1 MCHTVFSTCFSV
13 HGGELFERIVAEEYL
28 MEDDAVDYV
37 RQILEA
43 LTFMHERH
51 IVHLDLK
58 VTNTFLSVLFDY
70 TRIKGKELGL
80 FQVSP
85 SANSIYTLCE
95 YSYFY
100 LGQRMNMSPCP
111 VDSLPLPN
119 LSMYFM
125 NSKYITY
132 DHFVIFKGKR

>member
-58 VTNTFLSVLFDY
+58 VTNTFLSVLFDC

-80 FQVSP
+80 FSSFPLCQFNFTPYVNTIISTLVS
-85 SANSIYTLCE
+85 A
-95 YSYFY
+95 
-100 LGQRMNMSPCP
+100 
-111 VDSLPLPN
+111 
-119 LSMYFM
+119 
-125 NSKYITY
+125 
-132 DHFVIFKGKR
+132 

>member
-58 VTNTFLSVLFDY
+58 VTNTFLSVLFDF
-70 TRIKGKELGL
+70 TRIKEKNWDF
-80 FQVSP
+80 FQVSL

-95 YSYFY
+95 HSYFY
-100 LGQRMNMSPCP
+100 LGQCMNMSPC
-111 VDSLPLPN
+111 
-119 LSMYFM
+119 LS
-125 NSKYITY
+125 
-132 DHFVIFKGKR
+132 R